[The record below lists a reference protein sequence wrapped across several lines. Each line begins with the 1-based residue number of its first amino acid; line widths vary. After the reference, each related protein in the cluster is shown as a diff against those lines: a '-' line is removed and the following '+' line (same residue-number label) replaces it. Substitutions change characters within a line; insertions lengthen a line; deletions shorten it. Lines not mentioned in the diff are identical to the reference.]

1 MPGTIE
7 RYTTSL
13 AALQVER
20 EIAVRLIIISGRSG
34 SGKSTALNQLEDEGF
49 YCIDNLPASLLPS
62 LVEKTGGEEFSLFQG
77 IAVCIDA
84 RNAWKDLKNFRQ
96 ILELLPSGVA
106 TQVLFPD
113 AQDTNLIQRFGETR
127 RRHPLS
133 TESIPLAEAIDK
145 ERELLEPISSS
156 ASLVLDTSQ
165 MTVYELR
172 DAIKQ
177 RLLGSSTGTMSIFVQ
192 SFGFKRGVPSD
203 ADLVFD
209 VRMLPNP
216 HWVKELRLKT
226 GLDPEVQQFLE
237 AQPMTAEL
245 YEDLRRYLDSW
256 LPRYRE
262 GNRSYMNIA
271 LGCTGG
277 QHRSVYLA
285 NRLFQYYREQFP
297 AIHIRHRELQ

>member
-1 MPGTIE
+1 MHTLP
-7 RYTTSL
+7 
-13 AALQVER
+13 
-20 EIAVRLIIISGRSG
+20 VRLIIISGRSG
-34 SGKSTALNQLEDEGF
+34 SGKSTALHQLEDEGF
-49 YCIDNLPASLLPS
+49 YCIDNLPVSLLPA
-62 LVEKTGGEEFSLFQG
+62 LMEKTSGDEFHFFQG
-77 IAVCIDA
+77 TAVCIDA
-84 RNAWKDLKNFRQ
+84 RNAWKDLENFQ
-96 ILELLPSGVA
+96 SILDSLPSSVD
-106 TQVLFPD
+106 TQVLFLD
-113 AQDTNLIQRFGETR
+113 AQETTLLQRFGETR

-133 TESIPLAEAIDK
+133 TESIPLAEAIDR

-177 RLLGSSTGTMSIFVQ
+177 RLLGTSAGSMSILVQ
-192 SFGFKRGVPSD
+192 SFGFKRGVPAD

-216 HWVKELRLKT
+216 HWVKELRLKS
-226 GLDPEVQQFLE
+226 GLDAEVREFLE
-237 AQPMTAEL
+237 NQSMTTEL
-245 YEDLRRYLDSW
+245 YRDICHYLDNW

-277 QHRSVYLA
+277 QHRSVYLV
-285 NRLFQYYREQFP
+285 NRLFEHYKEQYP
-297 AIHIRHRELQ
+297 TIHVRHRELL

>member
-1 MPGTIE
+1 M
-7 RYTTSL
+7 
-13 AALQVER
+13 
-20 EIAVRLIIISGRSG
+20 RLIIISGRSG
-34 SGKSTALNQLEDEGF
+34 SGKSTALHQLEDEGF
-49 YCIDNLPASLLPS
+49 YCIDNLPVSLLPA
-62 LVEKTGGEEFSLFQG
+62 LVEKTDGEEFRMFQG
-77 IAVCIDA
+77 TAVCIDA
-84 RNAWKDLKNFRQ
+84 RNAWKDLKNFQAILDSLPSSVDSQ
-96 ILELLPSGVA
+96 ILFLDSQEII
-106 TQVLFPD
+106 
-113 AQDTNLIQRFGETR
+113 LIQRFGETR

-133 TESIPLAEAIDK
+133 SESVPLAEAIAR

-165 MTVYELR
+165 MTIYELR

-177 RLLGSSTGTMSIFVQ
+177 RLLGTSAGSMSILVQ
-192 SFGFKRGVPSD
+192 SFGFKRGVPAD

-216 HWVKELRLKT
+216 HWVKELRLKN
-226 GLDPEVQQFLE
+226 GLDADVRKFLE
-237 AQPMTAEL
+237 DQPMTAEL
-245 YEDLRRYLDSW
+245 YRDICHYLDKW
-256 LPRYRE
+256 LPRYRD

-285 NRLFQYYREQFP
+285 DLLFQHYREQFP